1 MPTIAP
7 HRRFVLIVVVLVA
20 STGSFALGQS
30 LIMPVLP
37 EVQRQLGTDQN
48 TVTWV
53 FTANLLSASIFTPII
68 GRVGDRAGKGR
79 VLVCALAALAAGSLV
94 CGLATDMPVM
104 IAGRVLQG
112 MGAGVLPLAFGII
125 RDELPAAKVPGVVG
139 LVTSLSAAG
148 AGLGVALAGPID
160 DLLGYQW
167 LYWLP
172 MAVTAAAA
180 ALAFFVIPASPANGA
195 KRIGA
200 LPAVLLSG
208 WLICLLVAVSEG
220 RRWQWDSAVILGLFA
235 AALLLAAAWVYVELH
250 TDAPLIDMAVM
261 RLPAV
266 WTSNLVALLIGFA
279 LYGAGSFL
287 PQLLQTPASNG
298 YGFGSSITEAGLL
311 MLPWT
316 GLMFVV
322 GLLSARIARRI
333 GPRPVVVIG
342 CVLGSSGMAVIAL
355 AHEERWQILIA
366 TVLLG
371 VGIGLIF
378 SCLSNLVVK
387 AVPRAQT
394 GAATGMNAN
403 IRTIGGAIGAA
414 TMASIVTAQ
423 MLPSGMPQESGY
435 TYGFL
440 MLAAMFLLAAVVGML
455 IPGTDSDVPGP
466 ETNPPD
472 TRQDAVAVAPSI
484 S

>member
-1 MPTIAP
+1 MSTFGPQQRLT
-7 HRRFVLIVVVLVA
+7 LIVVALTA
-20 STGSFALGQS
+20 ATGSFLLGQS

-53 FTANLLSASIFTPII
+53 LTANLLSASIFTPIV
-68 GRVGDRAGKGR
+68 GRIGDRVGKGR
-79 VLVCALAALAAGSLV
+79 VLVCVLIALAAGSLI
-94 CGLATDMPVM
+94 CGLATNVPVM
-104 IAGRVLQG
+104 IIGRILQG
-112 MGAGVLPLAFGII
+112 VGGGVLPLAFGII

-139 LVTSLSAAG
+139 LITSLSAAG
-148 AGLGVALAGPID
+148 AGLGVVVLAGPID
-160 DLLGYQW
+160 SLLGYQW

-172 MAVTAAAA
+172 MVVTAVAA
-180 ALAFFVIPASPANGA
+180 ALIFFVIPVSPASGA
-195 KRIGA
+195 KRIGV

-208 WLICLLVAVSEG
+208 WLVCLLVAVSEG
-220 RRWQWDSAVILGLFA
+220 RRWQWDSVAVLVLFA
-235 AALLLAAAWVYVELH
+235 AALLLAAAWVHVELH
-250 TDAPLIDMAVM
+250 TDAPLIDMAMM

-279 LYGAGSFL
+279 LYGAAGFL
-287 PQLLQTPASNG
+287 PQLLQTPASTG
-298 YGFGSSITEAGLL
+298 YGFGASITEAGLL

-322 GLLSARIARRI
+322 GLLSARFVRQFGARL
-333 GPRPVVVIG
+333 VVVIG
-342 CVLGSSGMAVIAL
+342 CVLGSSGMAVIAV
-355 AHEERWQILIA
+355 AHDERWQILLG
-366 TVLLG
+366 VMFLG

-378 SCLSNLVVK
+378 SCLSNLVVG

-394 GAATGMNAN
+394 GVATGMNAN

-435 TYGFL
+435 THGFL
-440 MLAAMFLLAAVVGML
+440 MLGVMFLLAAVVAML
-455 IPGTDSDVPGP
+455 IPRTNNAPG
-466 ETNPPD
+466 
-472 TRQDAVAVAPSI
+472 
-484 S
+484 